1 MPKIFVGLGA
11 AVAGLAGWRAWK
23 SRQGQDEVTFDWDVP
38 AAPEPASPQEPLTP
52 VGPAGGDESSWAGT
66 AASGSA
72 EAPVVES
79 DSAAA
84 SEADPD
90 QRERESMR
98 EPETK
103 FEQETDREA
112 DARREAA
119 ERLRNEPLSEPES
132 T

>member
-23 SRQGQDEVTFDWDVP
+23 NRQSQDEVTFDWDVP
-38 AAPEPASPQEPLTP
+38 AAPGPASQEPVTP
-52 VGPAGGDESSWAGT
+52 VEPAGGAGSSWAGT

-79 DSAAA
+79 HSAAA

-112 DARREAA
+112 DVRREAA
-119 ERLRNEPLSEPES
+119 ERLRDEPLPEPD
-132 T
+132 TT